1 MIASFNS
8 VLEHALQLPVEDRSR
23 MASRLIESV
32 DEADDVEVSPAWK
45 AEIESRME
53 SIRQGT
59 ARLIPHEEVMAG
71 VRRKLAAQSAAKSA

>member
-1 MIASFNS
+1 MTASFNS

-23 MASRLIESV
+23 IASRLIESV

-59 ARLIPHEEVMAG
+59 ARLIPHDEVMAG

>member
-1 MIASFNS
+1 MTATFNS

-23 MASRLIESV
+23 IASRLIESV
-32 DEADDVEVSPAWK
+32 DEADDVEVSPAWL

-59 ARLIPHEEVMAG
+59 ARLIPHDEVMAG

>member
-1 MIASFNS
+1 MTASFNS
-8 VLEHALQLPVEDRSR
+8 VLEYALQLPVEDRSR
-23 MASRLIESV
+23 IASRLIESV